1 MVQSTLMDAQQG
13 KVRKTVDGDFYD
25 LGAKAAEKLMED
37 MAKQEPAP
45 EPAPEPNPEP
55 DSNAND
61 GNNKPAPPYNDD
73 DEEGPSD
80 PAGFAVAAS
89 ACLGATAKRRPH
101 PPGDPLLSAK
111 RRPKPPDDPPPVLL
125 WAEHHIGTLSPLSEE
140 SDENNEC

>member
-1 MVQSTLMDAQQG
+1 MVHNTLKNAQQE
-13 KVRKTVDGDFYD
+13 KVHKMADVDFYD

-45 EPAPEPNPEP
+45 EPAPEP

-80 PAGFAVAAS
+80 PAGFAFAAVAAS

-101 PPGDPLLSAK
+101 PPGSPLLSAK

-125 WAEHHIGTLSPLSEE
+125 WAKHRIGTLSPLSEE